1 MNQKSEN
8 QVQRRKTMKLNKKH
22 IQTVKTFDQC
32 FYREGRAY
40 HIFFKNH
47 PDAEKMGDYGDG
59 TVCLCTAV
67 NGGCVEF
74 THSVHHFVGGIKTK
88 SVKLV
93 IKDVE
98 KYDIDIYP
106 CYTDSEVLHIID
118 LVKKEPD
125 KWHGKSDYND
135 DVEEDTID
143 HASLRYVY
151 NNYLIIVGRRKFPLI
166 IDTADAMSPV
176 EYAFNIEQLRE
187 LRNSGIL
194 LQIESISNNGEESL
208 QVELQFDSIDDT
220 DGQTVTFVHSPYNDM
235 KRVLTVENI
244 IKDFKS
250 FTISPWKS
258 ENKDECDEEAE
269 DIIEGEEDID
279 EGHS

>member
-1 MNQKSEN
+1 
-8 QVQRRKTMKLNKKH
+8 MKLNKKH
-22 IQTVKTFDQC
+22 IQTVKTFDLC

-67 NGGCVEF
+67 SGGCVEF
-74 THSVHHFVGGIKTK
+74 THSVHHFVGGVNTK

-135 DVEEDTID
+135 DVE
-143 HASLRYVY
+143 
-151 NNYLIIVGRRKFPLI
+151 
-166 IDTADAMSPV
+166 TADAMSPV